1 MKKLLNKTIKPF
13 IFFSIIILAISIPVY
28 FLIING
34 IWQEELDEH
43 HFITRNKIEK
53 ELNSLSDTADVN
65 EVVKQ
70 FNQLSLGSKIT
81 APVDDQN
88 AKDSVYSHNRYD
100 PYYGEVERFRV
111 LSSTIKIHNQNF
123 RFTIETNIE
132 ESEETVMA
140 ISLVTLSFLVL
151 LIVGIYSIN
160 RILSKRIWKPFYKT
174 LHSLKSFDLSS
185 ESSINFDKNDI
196 VEFEELNQAINKLIN
211 QNILVYQQQK
221 EFTENASHE
230 LQTPLAVLKSKI
242 DLLLQDNS
250 LSEEQMEKVAS
261 LNIPLGRASRINKN
275 LLLLAKTENQKLQ
288 ENPEQN
294 DLCQM
299 IEDSIGFLNE
309 SIVAK
314 DIQIEKEYLNKPN
327 ISANRNLL
335 EMLILNLLLNATKH
349 NLNGGKIYVRVS
361 SNSLTIGNSGTVSLN
376 AESLFKRFVS
386 SSKTT
391 GGSGLGLAIVK
402 EVCQRYNWQISYEF
416 KEKNHFFS
424 IQF

>member
-13 IFFSIIILAISIPVY
+13 ILFSIIILAISIPVY

-43 HFITRNKIEK
+43 HVITRNKIEK
-53 ELNSLSDTADVN
+53 ELNSFADTIDVN

-70 FNQLSLGSKIT
+70 FNRISLGSKIT
-81 APVDDQN
+81 VPSGN
-88 AKDSVYSHNRYD
+88 LNLEDSIYSHNRYD

-111 LSSTIKIHNQNF
+111 LSSIIKIHNQPY

-151 LIVGIYSIN
+151 LIGGIYYIN
-160 RILSKRIWKPFYKT
+160 RILSKRVWRPFYKT
-174 LHSLKSFDLSS
+174 LNNLKSFDLSDEAS
-185 ESSINFDKNDI
+185 VNFENTDI
-196 VEFEELNQAINKLIN
+196 LEFEELNVAITKLIN

-230 LQTPLAVLKSKI
+230 LQTPLAILKSKI
-242 DLLLQDNS
+242 DLLLQDNT
-250 LSEEQMEKVAS
+250 LSEEQMEKIAA
-261 LNIPLGRASRINKN
+261 LNIPLARASRINKN
-275 LLLLAKTENQKLQ
+275 LLLLAKTENQKLLDNS
-288 ENPEQN
+288 EPI
-294 DLCQM
+294 DLCQL
-299 IEDSIGFLNE
+299 IKDSVGFLNE
-309 SIVAK
+309 SILTK
-314 DIQIEKEYLNKPN
+314 NIHIETEYLNNPT

-349 NLNGGKIYVRVS
+349 NLSGGKIYIQV
-361 SNSLTIGNSGTVSLN
+361 SNSSLVIANSGTDSLN
-376 AESLFKRFVS
+376 TESLFKRFVS

-402 EVCQRYNWQISYEF
+402 EICQRYNWQVSYEF
-416 KEKNHFFS
+416 REKNHIFS